1 MELMAAC
8 TFTNGTASITVDVP
22 ASREWRVATTGSV
35 GQATMTLLRSS
46 PAATSTYI
54 DPDGGS
60 IVSIASQGG
69 CGIWRGV
76 ILPIAYDGAT
86 IQMTALQMGAIL
98 GRRIMT
104 RSTAVTNVTAG
115 YVVSVILREALAGVG
130 GLAVTAGSFE
140 GGDHIATYA
149 LDGQDAWGAL
159 TEMMN
164 QSDGEID
171 INAETGEI
179 IWIGSLAAAPRYDP
193 LLIAGGNLRDVSYQ
207 TDATNRLAEVV
218 ATFGNERYTAR
229 RGETAAGGWPAQAR
243 VAAKTGGPGLIAAAT
258 AELEQRALPAV
269 SISGSVTSADWAI
282 RERQYVRVIVPWA
295 RFTGAT
301 HVCRVLA
308 RSVDDS
314 SPLMTLQLQVIPEV
328 AATTVTSGAG
338 ARVRPP
344 QRTGPDR
351 LHSGSFAQQFR
362 QLQRDAIKGGTV

>member
-1 MELMAAC
+1 
-8 TFTNGTASITVDVP
+8 
-22 ASREWRVATTGSV
+22 
-35 GQATMTLLRSS
+35 MTLPRSS
-46 PAATSTYI
+46 PAATATYI

-69 CGIWRGV
+69 CGTWRGV
-76 ILPIAYDGAT
+76 ILPIDYDGVT
-86 IQMTALQMGAIL
+86 IQLTALQMGAIL
-98 GRRIMT
+98 GRRILT
-104 RSTAVTNVTAG
+104 RSAVVANVTAG

-130 GLAVTAGSFE
+130 GLGVTHGPFE
-140 GGDHIATYA
+140 GGDHVASYS

-159 TEMMN
+159 SEMMD
-164 QSDGEID
+164 QSDGEIH
-171 INAETGEI
+171 INADTGEI
-179 IWIGSLAAAPRYDP
+179 IWVGSLAASPRYDP

-218 ATFGNERYTAR
+218 ATFGDERYTAR
-229 RGETAAGGWPAQAR
+229 RGETAAGGWPTQAR
-243 VAAKTGGPGLIAAAT
+243 VSSETGGAGMIAAAT
-258 AELEQRALPAV
+258 AELEQRTLPAV
-269 SISGSVTSADWAI
+269 SISGSVTSAHWAI

-308 RSVDDS
+308 RSISDD
-314 SPLMTLQLQVIPEV
+314 SPLMPLELQVIPEV
-328 AATTVTSGAG
+328 AATTVVPGAG

-362 QLQRDAIKGGTV
+362 RLQRDAIKRRVV